1 MSSPSNQA
9 LLETATRAA
18 REAGLD
24 ALREAH
30 RANEH
35 HALLPHSDGAMPLL
49 CSTPGIAETHLPFY
63 NQGIP
68 DD

>member
-9 LLETATRAA
+9 LLETVTRAA
-18 REAGLD
+18 REAGLH
-24 ALREAH
+24 ALRKAH
-30 RANEH
+30 LANECH
-35 HALLPHSDGAMPLL
+35 VLLPHADGATTLL
-49 CSTPGIAETHLPFY
+49 CSVPGIDKTHLPFY